1 MPCTERNSGISEYL
15 NQIRTESQGVYGGID
30 TMPVLLLHAAA
41 SESLR
46 LTKQRQ
52 NTYPP
57 IITTTT
63 TAIIRATARVVSDKI
78 AGD

>member
-1 MPCTERNSGISEYL
+1 
-15 NQIRTESQGVYGGID
+15 
-30 TMPVLLLHAAA
+30 MPVLLLHAVA
-41 SESLR
+41 SESLK

-57 IITTTT
+57 ITTTT